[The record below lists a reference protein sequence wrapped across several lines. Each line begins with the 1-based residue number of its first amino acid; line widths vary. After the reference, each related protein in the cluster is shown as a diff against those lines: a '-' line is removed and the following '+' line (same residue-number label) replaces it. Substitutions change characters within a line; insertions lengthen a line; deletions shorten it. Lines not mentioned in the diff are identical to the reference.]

1 MTQIS
6 ENITFRTRSVLRYT
20 AAPGAARQAPRRPR
34 SRRPKVPAFYFFKSG
49 SNRPTRSSR
58 RCTASQHRRARRA
71 SLAQDKGMAAHH
83 ALGEHPLLL
92 PRVRTLHHRHWCA
105 WQPPRARHVACCSC
119 IRARRRGMPVQP
131 LTMCARVTFRAQG
144 PLCSFVYVYA
154 RILSLAALPAIVA
167 GFVCGSFV
175 CWSERPRDALEGRLD
190 IQGSVH
196 AHHGSA
202 HGPRHVS

>member
-1 MTQIS
+1 M
-6 ENITFRTRSVLRYT
+6 RYT
-20 AAPGAARQAPRRPR
+20 SAPGAAREPPCEPCSR
-34 SRRPKVPAFYFFKSG
+34 SSRLPHFYCFKSHLE
-49 SNRPTRSSR
+49 SSSRSSR

-92 PRVRTLHHRHWCA
+92 PRVRTLHRRHRCA
-105 WQPPRARHVACCSC
+105 WQPLCARHVTCCSC